1 MTDLTD
7 DIMRALESFSDSVE
21 SLKRS
26 VMALFESDNADPMR
40 ELQQALRIGSRALY
54 AANIVGMDSVNVRD
68 AASKLEQMASNI
80 DRASSLNEDLE
91 ALADIVAASQS
102 LNRASNG
109 AEKAAAFDQMFRG
122 ISQVVSYFPPPIN
135 QWARFFGNAGNFFT
149 NMERSLVPG
158 SRGGQWSR
166 YAR

>member
-1 MTDLTD
+1 MTDWTD
-7 DIMRALESFSDSVE
+7 DVMRALESFSNSVE

-26 VMALFESDNADPMR
+26 VAALFDSDNADPMR
-40 ELQQALRIGSRALY
+40 ELQQALRIGSTALQT
-54 AANIVGMDSVNVRD
+54 ADIAGMNSVNVRD
-68 AASKLEQMASNI
+68 AASRLRRMADNVG
-80 DRASSLNEDLE
+80 RVSSLNEDLD
-91 ALADIVAASQS
+91 ALADIVAASRS
-102 LNRASNG
+102 LDRASNG
-109 AEKAAAFDQMFRG
+109 AEKAAAFDRMFRG
-122 ISQVVSYFPPPIN
+122 ISRVVSYFPPPIN